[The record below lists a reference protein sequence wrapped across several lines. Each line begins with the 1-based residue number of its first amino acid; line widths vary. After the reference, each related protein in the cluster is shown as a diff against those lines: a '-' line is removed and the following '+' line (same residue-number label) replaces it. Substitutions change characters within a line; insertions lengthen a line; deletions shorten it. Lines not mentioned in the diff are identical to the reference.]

1 MNFNSPEFAIFF
13 PVVLILYGFVFHR
26 ERARDLLLLA
36 ASYFFY
42 MSWNWMYA
50 GLILLSTAVDYAV
63 GRVLAVEQR
72 ARVRK
77 SILVVSLVA
86 NLGLLGLFK
95 YFNFFMDLSSD
106 LGGQLG
112 LNFSFVHHHL
122 LLPVGISFYTFQS
135 MSYTIDVYRRHIPSE
150 QSFLKFAVFVSFF
163 PQLVAGPIV
172 RAAQFLPQLHR
183 TPLVTSDRF
192 QSGLLLVFRGLAK
205 KIVIADM
212 LAALGVDAVFA
223 APAEHS
229 SLTLLLAL
237 YAYSFQIYNDFSG
250 YSDIAIGAARMM
262 GFDLPENFNRPYLAT
277 NMREFWTRWHI
288 TLSTWLRDYLY
299 VPLGGNRRSKV
310 ITARNIMIT
319 MVLGGLWHGAA
330 LNFVLWGAW
339 HGLLLVLSRGQDRS
353 GVVGSWPRV
362 LWARFLCFHLITF
375 SWLLFRVGSVDV
387 LRDYLKGLLAFS
399 GGTMLQPAFFAVL
412 LLAFVTHFI
421 RKDWLDANIE
431 RMTRLPVPVQAAGY
445 AGLLLAFAGLSLETQ
460 PFIYFQF

>member
-26 ERARDLLLLA
+26 ERARDALLLA

-50 GLILLSTAVDYAV
+50 ALLLLATAWDYSI
-63 GRVLAVEQR
+63 GRVLAFEQR
-72 ARVRK
+72 ERVRK
-77 SILVVSLVA
+77 TVLVLSLVA

-95 YFNFFMDLSSD
+95 YFNFFVDTASD
-106 LGGQLG
+106 VGGLLG
-112 LNFSFVHHHL
+112 LNLSFVHHHL

-135 MSYTIDVYRRHIPSE
+135 MSYTIDVYRRKIPCE
-150 QSFLKFAVFVSFF
+150 PSFLKFAVFVSFF

-183 TPLVTSDRF
+183 TPLISSERF

-205 KIVIADM
+205 KILIADM

-250 YSDIAIGAARMM
+250 YSDIAIGAARML

-277 NMREFWTRWHI
+277 NVREFWTRWHI
-288 TLSTWLRDYLY
+288 SLSTWLRDYLY
-299 VPLGGNRRSKV
+299 VPLGGNQRSRLL
-310 ITARNIMIT
+310 TARNLMIT
-319 MVLGGLWHGAA
+319 MLLGGLWHGAA

-339 HGLLLVLSRGQDRS
+339 HGLLLMLSRGQSRS
-353 GVVGSWPRV
+353 GVEGSWWRV
-362 LWARFLCFHLITF
+362 LWARLLCFHLITF
-375 SWLLFRVGSVDV
+375 SWLLFRGGSVDV
-387 LRDYLKGLLAFS
+387 LIDYLKGLAAFS
-399 GGTMLQPAFFAVL
+399 GGTVLHPAFFAVL
-412 LLAFVTHFI
+412 LLAFAVHFTP
-421 RKDWLDANIE
+421 KDWLDATLRWLI
-431 RMTRLPVPVQAAGY
+431 RLPVPVQAAGY
-445 AGLLLAFAGLSLETQ
+445 AMLLLAFAGLSLEGQ

>member
-1 MNFNSPEFAIFF
+1 MNFNSPEFALFF

-26 ERARDLLLLA
+26 ERARDALLLV

-50 GLILLSTAVDYAV
+50 GLILLSTAVDYWV
-63 GRVLAVEQR
+63 GRALALEQR
-72 ARVRK
+72 DRVRK
-77 SILVVSLVA
+77 TVLVLSLVA

-95 YFNFFMDLSSD
+95 YFNFFVDTASD
-106 LGGQLG
+106 VGTLLG
-112 LNFSFVHHHL
+112 LNLSFVHHEL

-135 MSYTIDVYRRHIPSE
+135 MSYTIDVYRRQIPYE
-150 QSFLKFAVFVSFF
+150 PSFLKFAVFVSFF

-183 TPLVTSDRF
+183 TPLISSERF
-192 QSGLLLVFRGLAK
+192 QSGLLLVFRGLTK

-262 GFDLPENFNRPYLAT
+262 GYDLPENFNRPYLAT
-277 NMREFWTRWHI
+277 NVREFWTRWHI

-299 VPLGGNRRSKV
+299 VPLGGNQRSRLL
-310 ITARNIMIT
+310 TARNLMIT
-319 MVLGGLWHGAA
+319 MLLGGLWHGAA
-330 LNFVLWGAW
+330 LNFLLWGAW
-339 HGLLLVLSRGQDRS
+339 HGLLLILSRGQSRS
-353 GVVGSWPRV
+353 GVKGSWLRV

-375 SWLLFRVGSVDV
+375 SWLLFRVGSLDV
-387 LRDYLKGLLAFS
+387 LLDYLRGLAALS
-399 GGTMLQPAFFAVL
+399 GGTVLHPAFFAVL
-412 LLAFVTHFI
+412 LLAFAAHFTP
-421 RKDWLDANIE
+421 KDWLDA
-431 RMTRLPVPVQAAGY
+431 RLQRLARLPVPVQAAGY

>member
-1 MNFNSPEFAIFF
+1 MSFNSPEFAIFF

-50 GLILLSTAVDYAV
+50 GLLLLATAWDYSI
-63 GRVLAVEQR
+63 GRVLAFEQR
-72 ARVRK
+72 ERVRK
-77 SILVVSLVA
+77 TVLILSLAA

-95 YFNFFMDLSSD
+95 YFNFFVDTAADAGSL
-106 LGGQLG
+106 LG
-112 LNFSFVHHHL
+112 LNLSFVHHHL

-135 MSYTIDVYRRHIPSE
+135 MSYTIDVYRRKIQYEP
-150 QSFLKFAVFVSFF
+150 SFLKFAVFVSFF

-183 TPLVTSDRF
+183 TPLISNERF

-262 GFDLPENFNRPYLAT
+262 GFDLPQNFNRPYLAT
-277 NMREFWTRWHI
+277 NAREFWTRWHI

-299 VPLGGNRRSKV
+299 VPLGGNQRSRLL
-310 ITARNIMIT
+310 TARNLMIT
-319 MVLGGLWHGAA
+319 MLLGGLWHGAA

-339 HGLLLVLSRGQDRS
+339 HGLLLILSRGQSRS
-353 GVVGSWPRV
+353 GVEGSWWRV
-362 LWARFLCFHLITF
+362 FWARFLCFHLITF

-387 LRDYLKGLLAFS
+387 LMDYLKGLAAFS
-399 GGTMLQPAFFAVL
+399 GGTVLHPAFFAVL
-412 LLAFVTHFI
+412 LFASAVHFTP
-421 RKDWLDANIE
+421 KDWLDATLQRLI
-431 RMTRLPVPVQAAGY
+431 RLPVPVQAAGY
-445 AGLLLAFAGLSLETQ
+445 AMLLLAFAGLSLEGQ